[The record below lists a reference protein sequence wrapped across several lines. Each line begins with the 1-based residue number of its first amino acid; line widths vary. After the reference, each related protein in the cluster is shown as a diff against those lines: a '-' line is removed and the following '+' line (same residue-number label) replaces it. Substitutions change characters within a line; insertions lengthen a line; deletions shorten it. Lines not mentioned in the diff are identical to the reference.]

1 MIELRM
7 LKSGMSGDDVMSW
20 QRYLKAQG
28 FTPNETGTYDDSTV
42 QATVDFQRL
51 NNLPPSGR
59 VDNMTFGCAMMRG
72 LLVIPPDNS
81 K

>member
-1 MIELRM
+1 MTELRV
-7 LKSGMSGDDVMSW
+7 LKSGMSGDDVLSW
-20 QRYLKAQG
+20 QKFLKACG
-28 FTPNETGTYDDSTV
+28 FTPSDSGTFDDATV

-59 VDNMTFGCAMMRG
+59 ADNMTFGCAMMRG
-72 LLVIPPDNS
+72 LQVIRDEA

>member
-1 MIELRM
+1 MSELRL

-20 QRYLKAQG
+20 QRFLKACG
-28 FTPNETGTYDDSTV
+28 FTPSETGTFDDSTV

-51 NNLPPSGR
+51 NNLPPTGR
-59 VDNMTFGCAMMRG
+59 ADNRTWGCAMRRG
-72 LLVIPPDNS
+72 LQVLPAE

>member
-1 MIELRM
+1 MTELRV
-7 LKSGMSGDDVMSW
+7 LKSGMSGDDVLSW
-20 QRYLKAQG
+20 QKFLKACG
-28 FTPNETGTYDDSTV
+28 FTPSDSGTFDDATV

-72 LLVIPPDNS
+72 LQVIRDEA